1 MTNHGKHMNSANT
14 AYLPR
19 QKGVGLVELMTA
31 MALSTVLILGA
42 VTVFSKSSATSRNQ
56 NSVTQLNDNARFA
69 MDMIRRQ
76 LLMTGFR
83 DEAWDTDPVDDALQ
97 VVNAAN
103 DQLTVRYQAPR
114 DCLRVSTAGTGGVAI
129 NVFDVDSGDL
139 RCNGVPIIAGV
150 EDLQILFGED
160 TSGDGIA
167 NRIVNAGAAGLQ
179 MQRVVFVQ
187 VNMRVATDRD
197 DVLDID
203 QQMRLF
209 GASDGAGA
217 DQTFTDGRMH
227 REFSTVIAL
236 RNPIS

>member
-1 MTNHGKHMNSANT
+1 MIHTSKTFPPATGHSQ
-14 AYLPR
+14 R
-19 QKGVGLVELMTA
+19 GVGLVELMTA
-31 MALSTVLILGA
+31 MALSTVLVLGA

-83 DEAWDTDPVDDALQ
+83 DDAWIVDKVDNALE
-97 VVNAAN
+97 VVNATP
-103 DQLTVRYQAPR
+103 DQFTVRYHAPR
-114 DCLRVSTAGTGGVAI
+114 DCLRNSTAGTGGVAI

-139 RCNGVPIIAGV
+139 RCNGEPIIAGV
-150 EDLQILFGED
+150 EDLQVLFGED

-179 MQRVVFVQ
+179 MRRVVFVQ
-187 VNMRVATDRD
+187 VNVRLATDRD
-197 DVLDID
+197 DVLDVD

-217 DQTFTDGRMH
+217 NHTFTDGRMH
-227 REFSTVIAL
+227 REFSTVVAL
-236 RNPIS
+236 RNPI

>member
-1 MTNHGKHMNSANT
+1 MKRASNTQTNGYFA
-14 AYLPR
+14 R
-19 QKGVGLVELMTA
+19 QRGVGLVELMTA
-31 MALSTVLILGA
+31 MALSTVLVLGA

-83 DEAWDTDPVDDALQ
+83 DEAWIVDTVDDALQ
-97 VVNAAN
+97 VVNDTT
-103 DQLTVRYQAPR
+103 DQITVRYAAPR
-114 DCLRVSTAGTGGVAI
+114 DCLRNSTAGTGGVAV
-129 NVFDVDSGDL
+129 NVIDVDSGDL
-139 RCNGVPIIAGV
+139 RCNGEPIISGV
-150 EDLQILFGED
+150 EDLQVLFGED

-179 MQRVVFVQ
+179 MNRVVFVQ
-187 VNMRVATDRD
+187 VNLRLATDRD
-197 DVLDID
+197 DVLDVD
-203 QQMRLF
+203 QQVRLF

-227 REFSTVIAL
+227 REFSTVVAL
-236 RNPIS
+236 RNPI

>member
-1 MTNHGKHMNSANT
+1 MNSVTSNSMSV
-14 AYLPR
+14 

-42 VTVFSKSSATSRNQ
+42 VTVFSKSSSTSRNQ
-56 NSVTQLNDNARFA
+56 NSVAQLNDNARFA
-69 MDMIRRQ
+69 MDMLRRQ
-76 LLMTGFR
+76 LLMTGYR
-83 DEAWDTDPVDDALQ
+83 DEAWVVDPVDDALE
-97 VVNAAN
+97 VVDAAT

-114 DCLRVSTAGTGGVAI
+114 DCLRNPTAGTGGVAV
-129 NVFDVDSGDL
+129 NVFDVDTGNL
-139 RCNGVPIIAGV
+139 RCNGETIIAGV

-160 TSGDGIA
+160 TDGDGIA
-167 NRIVNAGAAGLQ
+167 NRIVNAGTAGLQ

-187 VNMRVATDRD
+187 VNMRIATDRD
-197 DVLDID
+197 DVLDTD